1 VNRGIKSEDKVS
13 PWFDRVVS
21 MWKGAG
27 IKWSIAGIERR
38 SIFKK
43 QRSYAHFL
51 ELPSKMPERFE
62 LKVHRYVLMRNHS
75 EFITEIM
82 PVVRHPQHGSLRK
95 RFLPECEMFSAPTA
109 SPVALGKAVPI
120 LADGVKVS
128 LKCHPR
134 KVRAAP
140 HCVAVQM
147 IAAPLP
153 QIAILQN
160 FKIDLLKELKQQR
173 GGSGGAM

>member
-1 VNRGIKSEDKVS
+1 MVRPSRIDVEGGWYQVVNR
-13 PWFDRVVS
+13 
-21 MWKGAG
+21 
-27 IKWSIAGIERR
+27 GIERR

-43 QRSYAHFL
+43 QGSYAHFL

-75 EFITEIM
+75 EFITDIM

-120 LADGVKVS
+120 LADAVKVP
-128 LKCHPR
+128 LKFEKP
-134 KVRAAP
+134 
-140 HCVAVQM
+140 
-147 IAAPLP
+147 IFTL
-153 QIAILQN
+153 
-160 FKIDLLKELKQQR
+160 
-173 GGSGGAM
+173 

>member
-1 VNRGIKSEDKVS
+1 MVRPSRIDVEGGWYQVVNR
-13 PWFDRVVS
+13 
-21 MWKGAG
+21 
-27 IKWSIAGIERR
+27 GIERR

-43 QRSYAHFL
+43 QLSYAHFL

-75 EFITEIM
+75 EFITDIM

-120 LADGVKVS
+120 LADGVKVPLKFEKPIFTLRPAS
-128 LKCHPR
+128 LH
-134 KVRAAP
+134 
-140 HCVAVQM
+140 
-147 IAAPLP
+147 
-153 QIAILQN
+153 
-160 FKIDLLKELKQQR
+160 
-173 GGSGGAM
+173 G